1 MKRRKR
7 HTLLKCMI
15 LAVLA
20 GAVIRYTGVFPDSFT
35 PPGQIQSQVHV
46 EQKNAKSKADSG
58 TIEKH
63 IKESQETGTENETP
77 EAKVSH
83 GYAYETLSTEQQTV
97 YDEIYRIIMTSIRCL
112 VIWKPWT
119 V

>member
-1 MKRRKR
+1 
-7 HTLLKCMI
+7 MI

-63 IKESQETGTENETP
+63 IKESQETGTENETS
-77 EAKVSH
+77 EAK
-83 GYAYETLSTEQQTV
+83 YRMDMLTKLSQRSSRQSMMR
-97 YDEIYRIIMTSIRCL
+97 YIGL
-112 VIWKPWT
+112 L
-119 V
+119 